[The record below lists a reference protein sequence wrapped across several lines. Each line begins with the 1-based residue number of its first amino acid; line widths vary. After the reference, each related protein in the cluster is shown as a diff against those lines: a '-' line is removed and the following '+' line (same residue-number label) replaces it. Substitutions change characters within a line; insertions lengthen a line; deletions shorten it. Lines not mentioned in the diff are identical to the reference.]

1 MLAVVMRA
9 PGDVGVEEVPEPRIE
24 EPGDAL
30 VRVVAAGVCGSDLSV
45 LRGLSPL
52 PRPVRSGHEFVGV
65 VEDVGAGVTALRRGD
80 FVLAPFSTSDGVCG
94 HCRRGVTIACENGTL
109 FGEFG
114 PDGSSLDGG
123 QAAFVRVPLAGTT
136 LVPLPGA
143 PPDDLVESLLTLTD
157 VMSTGH
163 EAAVHAG
170 VSPGDTVVVVG
181 DGAVG
186 QCAVLACRRLG
197 AERIVVMSRDPWRR
211 RLARTHGATDLVAAR
226 GEEGAAE
233 VTDLLDGGSGR
244 VIEAVGTLE
253 AVRQAIGCARPGG
266 RIGYVGLPWGITLP
280 LWELFGKNLTLGG
293 GGANIRATMPE
304 LLDDV
309 LDGTL
314 RPGAVFDAAYSLAD
328 APEAFH
334 AMDARRCV
342 KAVLRP

>member
-1 MLAVVMRA
+1 MLAVVIHA
-9 PGDVGVEEVPEPRIE
+9 PGDVRVEEVPEPRVE
-24 EPGDAL
+24 EPTDAL

-80 FVLAPFSTSDGVCG
+80 FVLAPFSTSDGTCP
-94 HCRRGVTIACENGTL
+94 HCRRGMPIACESGML

-114 PDGSSLDGG
+114 PDGSVLDGG
-123 QAAFVRVPLAGTT
+123 QAEFVRVPLADTT
-136 LVPLPGA
+136 LLAVPGTP
-143 PPDDLVESLLTLTD
+143 PPDLVPSLLALTD

-170 VSPGDTVVVVG
+170 VGPGATVVVVG

-197 AERIVVMSRDPWRR
+197 ATRIVVMSRAPVRR
-211 RLARTHGATDLVAAR
+211 RLARAHGATDVVAAR

-233 VTDLLDGGSGR
+233 VVDLLDGGSGH
-244 VIEAVGTLE
+244 VIEAVGTLQS
-253 AVRQAIGCARPGG
+253 VRQAIGCARPGG
-266 RIGYVGLPWGITLP
+266 RIGCVGLPWGVTLP
-280 LWELFGKNLTLGG
+280 LWELFGKNLTFGG
-293 GGANIRATMPE
+293 GGANVRATMPG
-304 LLDDV
+304 LLGDV
-309 LDGTL
+309 LDRAL
-314 RPGAVFDAAYSLAD
+314 RPGDVFDAAFSLAD
-328 APEAFH
+328 APKAFH

-342 KAVLRP
+342 KPILRP